1 MIESQRL
8 LVQLTMLREA
18 TLHESAVDFFVG
30 FDDDENPYLF
40 LPTSPGVLPENQLYA
55 VPVLMRRKEATL
67 FLLDDTI
74 LTVNIENFHEFH
86 SDLTYYFGPEHNM
99 LKKYIRSTEYRS
111 YVLWSNGMLRD
122 QIDELL
128 DSYAKAE
135 SEDKKRTI
143 RMQLSRFR
151 AINK

>member
-8 LVQLTMLREA
+8 LVQMTMLRNA
-18 TLHESAVDFFVG
+18 TLKESAGDFFVG
-30 FDDDENPYLF
+30 YDTEENPYLF
-40 LPTSPGVLPENQLYA
+40 LPTSPGVLPENHLYA
-55 VPVLMRRKEATL
+55 VPVLMRRKDATL

-74 LTVNIENFHEFH
+74 VAVDIDCFQEFH

-99 LKKYIRSTEYRS
+99 LKKYVRSTEYRS

-128 DSYAKAE
+128 DSYTRAE
-135 SEDKKRTI
+135 SEDRKKVIRT
-143 RMQLSRFR
+143 QLSRFS
-151 AINK
+151 KSS

>member
-8 LVQLTMLREA
+8 MVHLTMLRKA
-18 TLHESAVDFFVG
+18 SLHESAADFFVG
-30 FDDDENPYLF
+30 FDNKDNPYLF
-40 LPTSPGVLPENQLYA
+40 LPTSKGVLPENQLYA

-74 LTVNIENFHEFH
+74 LAVDIGDFHEFH

-99 LKKYIRSTEYRS
+99 LKKFIRSTEYRS
-111 YVLWSNGMLRD
+111 YVLWSNGILRD

-128 DSYAKAE
+128 DSYKQAE
-135 SEDKKRTI
+135 SEDKKQTI
-143 RMQLSRFR
+143 RTQLSRFGS
-151 AINK
+151 IS